1 MNARIAAILVLLLV
15 LLGGGAVLVYQRQH
29 AMQPANIGTLG
40 QPLLKGLVAAKIA
53 AIRIAQPK
61 SILTLE
67 HKGSGWVIDERGGFP
82 ADFDKVRAFV
92 LEAIELKIGQSE
104 PIGTQDRARLHLLE
118 PDKGHGAGTLVEFRG
133 ADGKPLARLLIGKKY
148 FKHAPNDPA
157 TAAADGRFVLRP
169 ADPGTVYVVSDPL
182 TQATARSAAWIDKS
196 GISAEKLK
204 TLEVHLADGEHWKIE
219 RANADADWKLVGARA
234 GEKVESTK
242 ANAASYSL
250 SLLELADVAPPGT
263 SAHSAGF
270 DKPDGDDRRHHPERA
285 HLPVHRRQ
293 AGRRGLLPQ
302 VHAPG
307 RAPREAEGRGA
318 SRARE
323 GARALYAAG
332 GQVQARRHPDQARRP
347 AREEEVAARRDGPRL
362 S

>member
-29 AMQPANIGTLG
+29 AMQPANIGALG

-118 PDKGHGAGTLVEFRG
+118 PDKGDGAGTLVEFRG

-270 DKPDGDDRRHHPERA
+270 DKPTATIVATTLNGLTYRFTVGRLDGEDYYLRFT
-285 HLPVHRRQ
+285 RQ
-293 AGRRGLLPQ
+293 GEP
-302 VHAPG
+302 HEKPKD
-307 RAPREAEGRGA
+307 EARL
-318 SRARE
+318 ARE
-323 GARALYAAG
+323 KALEPYTLLVAKSKLDDTLIKRADLL
-332 GQVQARRHPDQARRP
+332 
-347 AREEEVAARRDGPRL
+347 EKKK
-362 S
+362 

>member
-67 HKGSGWVIDERGGFP
+67 HKGGGWVIDERGGFP

-270 DKPDGDDRRHHPERA
+270 DKPTATIVATTLNGLTYRFTVGKLDGEDYYLRFT
-285 HLPVHRRQ
+285 RQ
-293 AGRRGLLPQ
+293 GEP
-302 VHAPG
+302 HEKPKD
-307 RAPREAEGRGA
+307 EARL
-318 SRARE
+318 ARE
-323 GARALYAAG
+323 KALEPYTLLVAKSKLDDTLIKRADLL
-332 GQVQARRHPDQARRP
+332 
-347 AREEEVAARRDGPRL
+347 EKKK
-362 S
+362 

>member
-15 LLGGGAVLVYQRQH
+15 LLGGGAVLVYQQQN
-29 AMQPANIGTLG
+29 ATQPSNVGALG
-40 QPLLKGLVAAKIA
+40 QPLLKGLVAAKVA

-61 SILTLE
+61 SIITLE
-67 HKGSGWVIDERGGFP
+67 HKGSSWVIDERGGFP

-104 PIGTQDRARLHLLE
+104 PIGAQDLAHLHLLE
-118 PDKGHGAGTLVEFRG
+118 PNKGDGAGTLVEFRG

-169 ADPGTVYVVSDPL
+169 DDPGTVYVVSDPL
-182 TQATARSAAWIDKS
+182 TQATARSASWIDES

-204 TLEVHLADGEHWKIE
+204 TLEVHLAGGEHWRIE
-219 RANADADWKLVGARA
+219 RANENAEWKLVGAKA
-234 GEKVESTK
+234 GEKVEVTK

-263 SAHSAGF
+263 SAQDAGF
-270 DKPDGDDRRHHPERA
+270 DKPTATIVATTLGGLTYRFNVGRLEGNDYYLRFT
-285 HLPVHRRQ
+285 RQ
-293 AGRRGLLPQ
+293 GEPDKKN
-302 VHAPG
+302 
-307 RAPREAEGRGA
+307 EARL
-318 SRARE
+318 ARE
-323 GARALYAAG
+323 KALEPYTLL
-332 GQVQARRHPDQARRP
+332 
-347 AREEEVAARRDGPRL
+347 VAKSKLDDTLIKRGDL
-362 S
+362 LEKKK